1 MKEDEINYPK
11 IIFLVGMSGAGKS
24 TYATKYINDNPDTIR
39 VNRDDLRKTFVGT
52 LENYYSKDIR
62 KIEKLVTSV
71 QHEIIAQCL
80 YFEDFNV
87 IIDNTNLKIKYISD
101 ILEDFDEIEYE
112 FVIFDTDMITCKD
125 RVYKRDNV
133 DVSYIT
139 KQAED
144 FNKIVEYIVNNY
156 EPEQIKMI
164 HHGATK
170 IS

>member
-133 DVSYIT
+133 DVSHIT
-139 KQAED
+139 K
-144 FNKIVEYIVNNY
+144 Y
-156 EPEQIKMI
+156 
-164 HHGATK
+164 
-170 IS
+170 SR

>member
-1 MKEDEINYPK
+1 M
-11 IIFLVGMSGAGKS
+11 V
-24 TYATKYINDNPDTIR
+24 
-39 VNRDDLRKTFVGT
+39 
-52 LENYYSKDIR
+52 
-62 KIEKLVTSV
+62 
-71 QHEIIAQCL
+71 
-80 YFEDFNV
+80 
-87 IIDNTNLKIKYISD
+87 
-101 ILEDFDEIEYE
+101 
-112 FVIFDTDMITCKD
+112 TCKD

-164 HHGATK
+164 HYGATK